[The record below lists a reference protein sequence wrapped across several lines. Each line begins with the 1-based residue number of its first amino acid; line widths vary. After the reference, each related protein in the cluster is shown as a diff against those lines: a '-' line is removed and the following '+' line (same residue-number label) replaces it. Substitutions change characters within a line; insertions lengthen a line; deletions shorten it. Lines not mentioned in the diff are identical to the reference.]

1 MPVCRR
7 RFTTKSDVTL
17 RLRTLVNTILIFTIR
32 LRLRLSLRLR
42 TLVNMG
48 TDTLRNTT
56 HYIWTFQKS
65 TFQQFIDSQSTVVL
79 YALNHQCRVQ
89 FLLLYSEQNLC
100 FRQMKFQHRYQQSTF
115 LFNLIYWNNFS
126 HNVTQK
132 ITCPV
137 RQVLAIFTCPWNFFH
152 WFRTSVNVEPGKQ
165 IDARH

>member
-1 MPVCRR
+1 MKNLLVA
-7 RFTTKSDVTL
+7 FLLLL
-17 RLRTLVNTILIFTIR
+17 RLMDYNFFPLIWIFIWKIFF
-32 LRLRLSLRLR
+32 LAIYAS
-42 TLVNMG
+42 
-48 TDTLRNTT
+48 DTLRNTT

-152 WFRTSVNVEPGKQ
+152 WFRTSINVEPGKQ